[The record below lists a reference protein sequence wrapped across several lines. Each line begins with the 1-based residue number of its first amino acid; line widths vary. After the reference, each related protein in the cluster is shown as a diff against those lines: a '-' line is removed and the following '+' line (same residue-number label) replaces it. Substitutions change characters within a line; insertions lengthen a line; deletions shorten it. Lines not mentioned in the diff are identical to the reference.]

1 MNEQKIADNQTIPQ
15 VDMSLA
21 VYCLQTISV
30 FVLLNTT
37 IIDGDPSDQAT
48 IIHKIFETNSSF
60 HVKAAYYRKS

>member
-1 MNEQKIADNQTIPQ
+1 MNEQKIADKQTILQ

-21 VYCLQTISV
+21 VYCLQTISM
-30 FVLLNTT
+30 FVLLNIT

-60 HVKAAYYRKS
+60 HVRSAHYGKS